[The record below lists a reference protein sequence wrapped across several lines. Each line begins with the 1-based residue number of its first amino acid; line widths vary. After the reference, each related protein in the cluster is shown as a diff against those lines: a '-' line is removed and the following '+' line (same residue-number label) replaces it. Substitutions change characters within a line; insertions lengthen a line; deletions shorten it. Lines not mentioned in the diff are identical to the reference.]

1 MKIKQFCR
9 TLTDRY
15 KSIEEDGMEGE
26 QNKRLDLISSPLFN
40 TLKSWLLALVR
51 YGKQEYY
58 PTIFPGVTNIRHI
71 TTFRR
76 EQSTCP
82 NCFSIV

>member
-1 MKIKQFCR
+1 
-9 TLTDRY
+9 
-15 KSIEEDGMEGE
+15 MEGE

-58 PTIFPGVTNIRHI
+58 PDNISRCDQHPSHYNLPEGAI
-71 TTFRR
+71 YLSKLLLYCLNRNNYFTF
-76 EQSTCP
+76 
-82 NCFSIV
+82 